1 MRDRTNLQL
10 PLSQARQP
18 TSRLIAKRAPDKGHA
33 IEAVVGRLAFW

>member
-1 MRDRTNLQL
+1 MRDRTNFQL

-33 IEAVVGRLAFW
+33 MEAVVGRLAFW